1 MPLALYMMLNYA
13 AQELHHRALRE
24 QAAEILRYLDTAPNG
39 GARLSMPAALA
50 GFYSEAYGRSA
61 FAVLDPGGRV
71 LFSSLAGDRAI
82 TRAPAQVQPFEYFE
96 LNHQGSDIFGVTMA
110 ADVKGQP
117 LTIQVSEDVA
127 HRDVLIDDIVAQ

>member
-71 LFSSLAGDRAI
+71 LFSSLPEYRAI
-82 TRAPAQVQPFEYFE
+82 TPARPQSRPYEYFS
-96 LNHQGSDIFGVTMA
+96 LRRNGTDIYGVTIT
-110 ADVKGQP
+110 ADIGGQP
-117 LTIQVSEDVA
+117 LLVQVSENLA
-127 HRDVLIDDIVAQ
+127 HRDVLIDDIVA